1 MRNQIVSYAGKR
13 ICLLSDDR
21 WRNKKSSRL
30 LSVDYLYVSK
40 GYQGGVEELTSL
52 FSIGMV
58 VIDASLSDY
67 YQNKIAND
75 CVRLG
80 IAYLLLSQKGSYC
93 ILL

>member
-1 MRNQIVSYAGKR
+1 MPVSVSACFPMIVGGIRS
-13 ICLLSDDR
+13 L
-21 WRNKKSSRL
+21 SRL